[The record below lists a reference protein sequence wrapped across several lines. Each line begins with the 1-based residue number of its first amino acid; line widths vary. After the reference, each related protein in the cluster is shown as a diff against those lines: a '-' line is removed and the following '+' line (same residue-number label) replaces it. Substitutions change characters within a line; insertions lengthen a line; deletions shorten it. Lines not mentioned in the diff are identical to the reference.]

1 MVCFQLPESSLRGG
15 LASVAKGDSAES
27 AVAREDLLVRS
38 GAFDARNGAG
48 TERGTERELHFEVKV
63 GERPKVLAGIAGLMC
78 CSEEEVLAIKRA
90 LMSFG
95 GCVMD
100 EEEEED
106 EGAVAFVDMSGRLKV
121 RLCQESRRRAGRYVA
136 FILDQVEPMACG
148 PSGDDLLSLDTVKPD
163 AVDADA
169 WWATVRLRTA
179 AKEVF
184 AITNVTLE
192 EEAIKRDGGWIDE
205 AVASILNI
213 Y

>member
-1 MVCFQLPESSLRGG
+1 MRGLLSAAGVIAEGRSGIGGEGG
-15 LASVAKGDSAES
+15 LGGISGRSRGS
-27 AVAREDLLVRS
+27 PRRS

-78 CSEEEVLAIKRA
+78 CSEEEVLAIKGIDVVWR
-90 LMSFG
+90 LR
-95 GCVMD
+95 MD

-184 AITNVTLE
+184 VINVTLE

>member
-1 MVCFQLPESSLRGG
+1 MVSFQLRESSLRGG

-27 AVAREDLLVRS
+27 AVAREDLLVRC
-38 GAFDARNGAG
+38 GAFDARNGGG

-63 GERPKVLAGIAGLMC
+63 GERPKVLTGIAGLMC
-78 CSEEEVLAIKRA
+78 CSEEEVLAMKRA

>member
-1 MVCFQLPESSLRGG
+1 MLLRGG
-15 LASVAKGDSAES
+15 GACDEEGVD
-27 AVAREDLLVRS
+27 VVR
-38 GAFDARNGAG
+38 RL
-48 TERGTERELHFEVKV
+48 R
-63 GERPKVLAGIAGLMC
+63 
-78 CSEEEVLAIKRA
+78 
-90 LMSFG
+90 
-95 GCVMD
+95 D

-106 EGAVAFVDMSGRLKV
+106 EGAVARGHERTAQV

-136 FILDQVEPMACG
+136 SILDQVEPMACG
-148 PSGDDLLSLDTVKPD
+148 PSGGDLLSLDTVKPD

>member
-1 MVCFQLPESSLRGG
+1 
-15 LASVAKGDSAES
+15 
-27 AVAREDLLVRS
+27 
-38 GAFDARNGAG
+38 
-48 TERGTERELHFEVKV
+48 
-63 GERPKVLAGIAGLMC
+63 
-78 CSEEEVLAIKRA
+78 
-90 LMSFG
+90 
-95 GCVMD
+95 
-100 EEEEED
+100 
-106 EGAVAFVDMSGRLKV
+106 
-121 RLCQESRRRAGRYVA
+121 
-136 FILDQVEPMACG
+136 MACG

>member
-1 MVCFQLPESSLRGG
+1 M
-15 LASVAKGDSAES
+15 
-27 AVAREDLLVRS
+27 
-38 GAFDARNGAG
+38 
-48 TERGTERELHFEVKV
+48 
-63 GERPKVLAGIAGLMC
+63 
-78 CSEEEVLAIKRA
+78 LAIKRA

-95 GCVMD
+95 GCVLD
-100 EEEEED
+100 EEEED